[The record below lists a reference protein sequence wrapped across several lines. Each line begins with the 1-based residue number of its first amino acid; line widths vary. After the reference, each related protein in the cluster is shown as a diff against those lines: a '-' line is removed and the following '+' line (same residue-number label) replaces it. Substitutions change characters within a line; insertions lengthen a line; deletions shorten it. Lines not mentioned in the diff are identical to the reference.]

1 MSGHPQ
7 TKRACESVED
17 SEMLQDG
24 TQPEF
29 EMGAPPKKKP
39 CGAVEDK
46 TLPLEFELDEDDEY
60 ELKREQAR
68 LEAMED
74 MLKLKDNEKIEETIE
89 ESEPSQPAKKK
100 VIQTVGVETQSTM
113 ELEKVLK
120 KVKKASDGSLDNMSV
135 MMTGP

>member
-29 EMGAPPKKKP
+29 EMGAPPKKKR

-74 MLKLKDNEKIEETIE
+74 LLKLKDNEKIEETIE

-100 VIQTVGVETQSTM
+100 VIQTVGVETQSIM

>member
-1 MSGHPQ
+1 
-7 TKRACESVED
+7 
-17 SEMLQDG
+17 MLQDG

-29 EMGAPPKKKP
+29 EMGAPPKKKH

-46 TLPLEFELDEDDEY
+46 TLPLEFEVDKDDEY

-100 VIQTVGVETQSTM
+100 VIQTVGVETQSAI

-120 KVKKASDGSLDNMSV
+120 KVNKASLGSLDNMLV

>member
-39 CGAVEDK
+39 RGAVEDK
-46 TLPLEFELDEDDEY
+46 TLPLEFELDKDDEY
-60 ELKREQAR
+60 ELKREQVR

-74 MLKLKDNEKIEETIE
+74 MLKLKDNEKIEEKIE

-100 VIQTVGVETQSTM
+100 VNQTVGVETQSAI

-120 KVKKASDGSLDNMSV
+120 KVNNSSSGSLDMSI